1 VRYTVIT
8 DKQEA
13 RRVGVCIEIYSKST
27 NVSALKLLKDKGE
40 LIIPDVQRE
49 LVWSKS
55 QNQLLID
62 SLFKDFDIPKIY
74 FRDTEK
80 DGKRVYAVIDGQQR
94 LNAIFS
100 FLSDQYE
107 LPMDADDVEHEKVA
121 GKKWSDLSTS
131 LQIQF
136 YNQSVDVV
144 HLIGYTDEEIDETFL
159 RLQNG
164 TPLKAAEKRRAIA
177 GNMRN
182 VISELAKHDIF
193 RYYCAFANQHF
204 AFEDVTAKVMKQIIE
219 GKASNISAP
228 ALKRLYEQNPYITM
242 DDKVVKDTR
251 KAFDFIKKAFKK
263 TQNPH
268 LKRYAVIDLAVIANS
283 LLKVYDLS
291 NYAEQFGETFL
302 RFTDERILN
311 AEKPEEEQDQ
321 RLIRYSNATRGDSL
335 EYLEY
340 RQKILREYILEE
352 MPYLERKDQIRIF
365 TPDQRA
371 VIYRKGKGICAECG
385 IAVSEESFEAD
396 HIKPWSKGGRTII
409 ANGQIL
415 CSVCNHRKSNKFD

>member
-1 VRYTVIT
+1 MQRQ
-8 DKQEA
+8 K
-13 RRVGVCIEIYSKST
+13 YSKST
-27 NVSALKLLKDKGE
+27 NISALMLLKNKGE

-49 LVWSKS
+49 LVWTKS

-74 FRDTEK
+74 FRDIET

-100 FLSDQYE
+100 FITDRYE
-107 LPMDADDVEHEKVA
+107 LPMDADDVEGEKVA
-121 GKKWSDLSTS
+121 GKKWSELSS
-131 LQIQF
+131 MLQIQF
-136 YNQSVDVV
+136 FNQSIDVV

-182 VISELAKHDIF
+182 VVSDLAKHDIF
-193 RYYCAFANQHF
+193 KNYCSFANQHF
-204 AFEDVTAKVMKQIIE
+204 AFEDVTAKVFKQIID
-219 GKASNISAP
+219 GKASNISAQ
-228 ALKRLYEQNPYITM
+228 ALKRMYEQNPHITV
-242 DDKVVKDTR
+242 DDKVVKDTKR
-251 KAFDFIKKAFKK
+251 AFDFIKKAFKK
-263 TQNPH
+263 TDHPH

-291 NYAEQFGETFL
+291 NYADKLGEAFL
-302 RFTDERILN
+302 KFSIERILN
-311 AEKPEEEQDQ
+311 AEKPEEEQDL

-340 RQKILREYILEE
+340 RQKVLKEYILEE
-352 MPYLERKDQIRIF
+352 MPYLELKDQNRIF

-371 VIYRKGKGICAECG
+371 VIYRIGKGKCAMCG
-385 IAVSEESFEAD
+385 IEVSEESFEAD

-415 CSVCNHRKSNKFD
+415 CSSCNHSKSNKYEEPEA

>member
-1 VRYTVIT
+1 MQRQ
-8 DKQEA
+8 K
-13 RRVGVCIEIYSKST
+13 YSKST
-27 NVSALKLLKDKGE
+27 NISALMLLKNKGE

-49 LVWSKS
+49 LVWTKS

-74 FRDTEK
+74 FRDVET

-100 FLSDQYE
+100 FIADGYE
-107 LPMDADDVEHEKVA
+107 FPLDADDVEGEKVA
-121 GKKWSDLSTS
+121 GKKWSELSS
-131 LQIQF
+131 MLQIQF
-136 YNQSVDVV
+136 YNQSIDVV

-182 VISELAKHDIF
+182 VVSELAKHDIF
-193 RYYCAFANQHF
+193 KIYCSFANQHF
-204 AFEDVTAKVMKQIIE
+204 AFEDVTAKVFKQIFD
-219 GKASNISAP
+219 GKASNISAQ
-228 ALKRLYEQNPYITM
+228 ALKRMYEQNPHVTA
-242 DDKVVKDTR
+242 DDKVAKDTKR
-251 KAFDFIKKAFKK
+251 AFDFLKKAFKN
-263 TQNPH
+263 TDHPH

-291 NYAEQFGETFL
+291 NYAEKFGEAFL
-302 RFTDERILN
+302 KFSNERILN
-311 AEKPEEEQDQ
+311 AEKPEDEQDQ

-340 RQKILREYILEE
+340 RQKVLKEYILEE
-352 MPYLERKDQIRIF
+352 MPYLELKDQNRIF

-371 VIYRKGKGICAECG
+371 VIYRIGKGKCVMCG
-385 IAVSEESFEAD
+385 IEVSEESFEAD

-415 CSVCNHRKSNKFD
+415 CSTCNHTKSNKYKESEE

>member
-1 VRYTVIT
+1 MQRQ
-8 DKQEA
+8 K
-13 RRVGVCIEIYSKST
+13 YSKPT
-27 NVSALKLLKDKGE
+27 NISALMLLKNKGE

-49 LVWSKS
+49 LVWTKS

-74 FRDTEK
+74 FREVESN
-80 DGKRVYAVIDGQQR
+80 GKQVYEVIDGQQR

-100 FLSDQYE
+100 FVEDKYE
-107 LPMDADDVEHEKVA
+107 LPMDADDVDGEKVA
-121 GKKWSDLSTS
+121 GKKWSGLSS
-131 LQIQF
+131 MLQIQF
-136 YNQSVDVV
+136 FNQSIDVV

-182 VISELAKHDIF
+182 VVSELAKHDIF
-193 RYYCAFANQHF
+193 KKYCSFANQHF
-204 AFEDVTAKVMKQIIE
+204 AFEDVTAKVLKQIID
-219 GKASNISAP
+219 GKASNISAQ
-228 ALKRLYEQNPYITM
+228 ALRRMYEQNPQFSI
-242 DDKVVKDTR
+242 DDKAAKETKR
-251 KAFDFIKKAFKK
+251 AFDFLKKAFKN
-263 TQNPH
+263 TDNPH
-268 LKRYAVIDLAVIANS
+268 LKRYAVIDLAVIAIGM
-283 LLKVYDLS
+283 LKVYDLS
-291 NYAEQFGETFL
+291 SYAEKFGEAFIKFST
-302 RFTDERILN
+302 ERILN
-311 AEKPEEEQDQ
+311 AEKAEDDQDQ

-340 RQKILREYILEE
+340 RQKVLKEFILEE
-352 MPYLERKDQIRIF
+352 MPYLELKDQNRIF

-371 VIYRKGKGICAECG
+371 VIYRIGKGKCAMCD
-385 IAVSEESFEAD
+385 IAVSEDSFEAD

-415 CSVCNHRKSNKFD
+415 CAACNHSKSNKYEDPEN

>member
-1 VRYTVIT
+1 MPRTKYTQPINI
-8 DKQEA
+8 
-13 RRVGVCIEIYSKST
+13 G
-27 NVSALKLLKDKGE
+27 ALKLLMDRQD

-74 FRDTEK
+74 FRDITDAGMLK
-80 DGKRVYAVIDGQQR
+80 YAVIDGQQR

-100 FLSDQYE
+100 FLDNHYE
-107 LPMDADDVEHEKVA
+107 LSLDADDVNGETVA
-121 GKKWSDLSTS
+121 GKKWCDLSAN

-136 YNQSVDVV
+136 NNRAIDVV

-182 VISELAKHDIF
+182 VVNELSKHDVF
-193 RYYCAFANQHF
+193 KKYCGFENTHYAY
-204 AFEDVTAKVMKQIIE
+204 EDVTAKVLKQIIE
-219 GKASNISAP
+219 GKTGNISAQ
-228 ALKRLYEQNPYITM
+228 ALKKMYEQNKNFSLEDTAA
-242 DDKVVKDTR
+242 KDTKR
-251 KAFDFIKKAFKK
+251 SFEFIKKAFKN
-263 TQNPH
+263 TTNPK
-268 LKRYAVIDLAVIANS
+268 LKKYAITDIAVIANT

-291 NYAEQFGETFL
+291 NYAQQFGETFL
-302 RFTDERILN
+302 KFTDERVLN
-311 AEKPEEEQDQ
+311 AEKPEDEQDQ

-340 RQKILREYILEE
+340 RQKVLREYILEE
-352 MPYLERKDQIRIF
+352 MPYLELKDNNRIF

-371 VIYRKGKGICAECG
+371 VIYRQGKGVCAECG
-385 IAVSEESFEAD
+385 IPVSEDNFEAD

-415 CSVCNHRKSNKFD
+415 CSSCNHAKSNHYDEP

>member
-1 VRYTVIT
+1 M
-8 DKQEA
+8 
-13 RRVGVCIEIYSKST
+13 
-27 NVSALKLLKDKGE
+27 LLESKGE

-49 LVWSKS
+49 LVWTKS
-55 QNQLLID
+55 QKQLLID

-74 FRDTEK
+74 FREIENAGQK
-80 DGKRVYAVIDGQQR
+80 AYAVIDGQQR
-94 LNAIFS
+94 LNAILS
-100 FLSDQYE
+100 FIADAYA
-107 LPMDADDVEHEKVA
+107 LPPDADDVNGEKVA
-121 GKKWSDLSTS
+121 GKRWSDLSTS

-136 YNQSVDVV
+136 FNQSIDVV

-193 RYYCAFANQHF
+193 NKYCSFANQHF
-204 AFEDVTAKVMKQIIE
+204 AFEDVTAKVFKQISD
-219 GKASNISAP
+219 GYVSNISAP
-228 ALKRLYEQNPYITM
+228 ALRRMYEQHPHITTE
-242 DDKVVKDTR
+242 DKSVKETK
-251 KAFDFIKKAFKK
+251 KAFDFIKRAFGH
-263 TQNPH
+263 TDHPH

-291 NYAEQFGETFL
+291 NYADKFGEAFL
-302 RFTDERILN
+302 KFSDERILN

-321 RLIRYSNATRGDSL
+321 RLLRYSNATRGDSL

-340 RQKILREYILEE
+340 RQKVLKEYILEE
-352 MPYLERKDQIRIF
+352 MPYLELKDQNRIF

-371 VIYRKGKGICAECG
+371 VIYRIGKGKCVMCG
-385 IAVSEESFEAD
+385 MNVSEENFEAD

-415 CSVCNHRKSNKFD
+415 CSICNHAKSNK

>member
-1 VRYTVIT
+1 MQRQKY
-8 DKQEA
+8 A
-13 RRVGVCIEIYSKST
+13 KST
-27 NVSALKLLKDKGE
+27 NISALMLLKNKGE

-49 LVWSKS
+49 LVWTKS

-74 FRDTEK
+74 FRDIEV

-100 FLSDQYE
+100 FITDGYE
-107 LPMDADDVEHEKVA
+107 LPMDADDVEGEKVA
-121 GKKWSDLSTS
+121 GKKWSELSS
-131 LQIQF
+131 MLQIQF
-136 YNQSVDVV
+136 YNQSIDVV

-182 VISELAKHDIF
+182 VVSELAKHDIF
-193 RYYCAFANQHF
+193 KNYCSFANQHF
-204 AFEDVTAKVMKQIIE
+204 AFEDVTAKVVKQIID
-219 GKASNISAP
+219 GKASNISAQ
-228 ALKRLYEQNPYITM
+228 ALKRMYEQNPHITI
-242 DDKVVKDTR
+242 DDKVAKDTKR
-251 KAFDFIKKAFKK
+251 AFDFIKKAFKH
-263 TQNPH
+263 TDNPH
-268 LKRYAVIDLAVIANS
+268 LKRYAVIDLVAIATS
-283 LLKVYDLS
+283 LLKVYDLN
-291 NYAEQFGETFL
+291 NYAEKFGEAFL
-302 RFTDERILN
+302 KFSNERIIN
-311 AEKPEEEQDQ
+311 AEKPEDEQDL
-321 RLIRYSNATRGDSL
+321 RLIRYGNTTRGDSL

-340 RQKILREYILEE
+340 RQKVLKEFILEE
-352 MPYLERKDQIRIF
+352 MPYLELKDQNRIF

-371 VIYRKGKGICAECG
+371 VIYRIGKGKCAMCG
-385 IAVSEESFEAD
+385 IEVSEESFEAD

-415 CSVCNHRKSNKFD
+415 CSTCNHSKSNRYEEPEV

>member
-1 VRYTVIT
+1 M
-8 DKQEA
+8 
-13 RRVGVCIEIYSKST
+13 
-27 NVSALKLLKDKGE
+27 LLKNKGE
-40 LIIPDVQRE
+40 LIIPEVQRE
-49 LVWSKS
+49 LVWTKS

-74 FRDTEK
+74 FRDIET

-100 FLSDQYE
+100 FILDGYE
-107 LPMDADDVEHEKVA
+107 LPLDADDVEGEKVA
-121 GKKWSDLSTS
+121 GKKWSQLSSS

-136 YNQSVDVV
+136 FNQSIDVV

-182 VISELAKHDIF
+182 VVSELARHDIF
-193 RYYCAFANQHF
+193 KNLCSFANQHF
-204 AFEDVTAKVMKQIIE
+204 AFEDVTAKVFKQIID
-219 GKASNISAP
+219 GKASNISAQ
-228 ALKRLYEQNPYITM
+228 ALKRMYEQNPHITA
-242 DDKVVKDTR
+242 DDKVAKETK
-251 KAFDFIKKAFKK
+251 KAFDFIKKAFKN
-263 TQNPH
+263 TGHPH

-291 NYAEQFGETFL
+291 NYAEKFGEAFL
-302 RFTDERILN
+302 KFSNERILN
-311 AEKPEEEQDQ
+311 TEKPEDEQDQ
-321 RLIRYSNATRGDSL
+321 RLIRYSNTTRGDSL

-340 RQKILREYILEE
+340 RQKVLKEYILEE
-352 MPYLERKDQIRIF
+352 MPYLELKDQNRIF

-371 VIYRKGKGICAECG
+371 VIYRIGKGKCAMCG
-385 IAVSEESFEAD
+385 IEVSEESFEAD

-415 CSVCNHRKSNKFD
+415 CSACNHTKSNKYEEPEA